1 MSQENDFPSLSAVRG
16 FFGEQLERWD
26 DARHRFEKLKEVK
39 IKQLRIDGLT
49 LLAQFNPSRIVSTGA
64 KIDKGAIAKRPC
76 FLCEQNRPPQQ
87 IKLSAFGGEFQ
98 VLINPFPILPGHLV
112 IACASHVEQRL
123 GSHFRK
129 MCVMAA
135 ALPGYMVFYNGPKCG
150 ASAPDHLHFQAGMR
164 GGVPIERDWSSFAKA
179 LRPVESAKGLYFVE
193 NYACPAMAIE
203 GGIDESV
210 ATFDALYNRLQLRS
224 GAEEFPMNVVVWK
237 EDGKLVTVV
246 FLRSKHRPDCYFAEG
261 KDKLLVSPGSVD
273 MGGLLITPREEDF
286 NAITAQKAAGIL
298 GEVAFSK
305 EEVEKYLA

>member
-1 MSQENDFPSLSAVRG
+1 MSQENDFPSLSAVRD

-39 IKQLRIDGLT
+39 IKQLRMDGLT

-87 IKLSAFGGEFQ
+87 IKLPAFGGEFQ
-98 VLINPFPILPGHLV
+98 VLTNPFPILAGHLV

-123 GSHFRK
+123 GAHFRK
-129 MCVMAA
+129 MCVMAD

-164 GGVPIERDWSSFAKA
+164 GSVPIERDWSSFAKA
-179 LRPVESAKGLYFVE
+179 LRPVESAKGLCFVE
-193 NYACPAMAIE
+193 NYACPAIAIE

-210 ATFDALYNRLQLRS
+210 AAFNTLYDKLQLRS

-237 EDGKLVTVV
+237 EGGKLVTVV

-261 KDKLLVSPGSVD
+261 KEKLLVSPGSVD

-286 NAITAQKAAGIL
+286 NAITAQRAAGIL
-298 GEVAFSK
+298 SEVTFSK
-305 EEVEKYLA
+305 EEVGKYLD